1 MDAEVAKV
9 TNPDAVI
16 ESGGD
21 ELKKSQTLKRAGT
34 GVQSP
39 NTQGL
44 SERLDEAVEVEY
56 LKESGGVQSVR
67 DEGAKSAD
75 EAEEPEVINNVTTRP
90 KGKGKRRLQF

>member
-21 ELKKSQTLKRAGT
+21 ELKKAGT

-39 NTQGL
+39 NDKGL
-44 SERLDEAVEVEY
+44 SERIDEAIEVEY
-56 LKESGGVQSVR
+56 LKDSAGV
-67 DEGAKSAD
+67 
-75 EAEEPEVINNVTTRP
+75 
-90 KGKGKRRLQF
+90 